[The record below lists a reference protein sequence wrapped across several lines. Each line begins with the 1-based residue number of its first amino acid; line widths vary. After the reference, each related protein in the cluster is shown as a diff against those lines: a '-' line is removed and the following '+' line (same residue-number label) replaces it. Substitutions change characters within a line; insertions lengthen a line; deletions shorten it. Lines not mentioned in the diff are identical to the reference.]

1 MTDPIETPTPISTP
15 VAPPKAESTAPVPL
29 TPEELAAQK
38 QMRTR
43 LIIMAIVLVVI
54 LGLIVVAVLALVQ
67 AEPGTTTKVRD
78 IFIIFMALMMILLSG
93 ALVVLIAQL
102 AILINLLQ
110 NEIKPI
116 LHSTNETVNT
126 LKGTT
131 AFLSNNLVQPV
142 IKMNEYLAG
151 LKKLL
156 DLLKIGR

>member
-1 MTDPIETPTPISTP
+1 MTDTIETPNTP
-15 VAPPKAESTAPVPL
+15 APAADIKAEAPTPVPL

-43 LIIMAIVLVVI
+43 LIILAIVLVVI
-54 LGLIVVAVLALVQ
+54 LGLIVVAVLALVN
-67 AEPGTTTKVRD
+67 AGVGTTAMVRD

-93 ALVVLIAQL
+93 ALVVLIIQL

-131 AFLSNNLVQPV
+131 VFLSNNLVQPV
-142 IKMNEYLAG
+142 LKLNEYLAG

>member
-1 MTDPIETPTPISTP
+1 
-15 VAPPKAESTAPVPL
+15 L